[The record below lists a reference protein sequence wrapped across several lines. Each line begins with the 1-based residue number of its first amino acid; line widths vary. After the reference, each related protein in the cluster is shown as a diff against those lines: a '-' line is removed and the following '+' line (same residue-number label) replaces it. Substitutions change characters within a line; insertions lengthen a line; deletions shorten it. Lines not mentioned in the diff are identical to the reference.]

1 MESSFV
7 RLGDQNRAA
16 RVTIIV
22 KITIT
27 AGPILPCLTKLTT
40 KSKIINVTTPIIK
53 SPILA

>member
-53 SPILA
+53 VAIFA

>member
-1 MESSFV
+1 MESPFV
-7 RLGDQNRAA
+7 RLGYQNRAA

-40 KSKIINVTTPIIK
+40 KSNIISVTTPIIK
-53 SPILA
+53 VTIFA

>member
-27 AGPILPCLTKLTT
+27 AGTILPCLTKLTT
-40 KSKIINVTTPIIK
+40 KSNIISVTTPIIK
-53 SPILA
+53 VTIFA

>member
-7 RLGDQNRAA
+7 RLGDQNRAT

-40 KSKIINVTTPIIK
+40 KSNIINVTTPIIK
-53 SPILA
+53 VTIFA